1 MCVSKPSVNILDNY
15 SNISELPDGSLICK
29 AFYETTPGS
38 TQKIATTAAAL
49 ETFGYDGLMSKT
61 YTCNGIYTTKYN
73 QQIKCHDLNGHGTQN
88 IVQGFENSC
97 NPFFAQLVQDM
108 PLDNIIQTYT
118 RMGIAVND
126 TKMQKIQF
134 DGLSSFSASTK
145 LTDTSD
151 FDTMWSCMGQSEAL
165 ASPLQMMLWESAIA
179 NASGKV
185 TEPYLIDHTTNVT
198 GSTKYEAKTT
208 YGENNIFSAEVA
220 SQIKQIMRQ
229 NGQERYSSIGYP
241 VGVKS
246 GTAQVQNG
254 ASENSLLVGFNDDPN
269 LPIAFCVVIEDRVS
283 GEISTSD
290 IVSTMLNALNQN

>member
-1 MCVSKPSVNILDNY
+1 
-15 SNISELPDGSLICK
+15 
-29 AFYETTPGS
+29 
-38 TQKIATTAAAL
+38 
-49 ETFGYDGLMSKT
+49 
-61 YTCNGIYTTKYN
+61 
-73 QQIKCHDLNGHGTQN
+73 
-88 IVQGFENSC
+88 
-97 NPFFAQLVQDM
+97 M

-151 FDTMWSCMGQSEAL
+151 FETMWSCMGQSEAL

-290 IVSTMLNALNQN
+290 IVSTMLKDVYKRQHSGFSGSVHRHSQWLPAPVQHC

>member
-1 MCVSKPSVNILDNY
+1 MTIL
-15 SNISELPDGSLICK
+15 L
-29 AFYETTPGS
+29 
-38 TQKIATTAAAL
+38 
-49 ETFGYDGLMSKT
+49 
-61 YTCNGIYTTKYN
+61 
-73 QQIKCHDLNGHGTQN
+73 
-88 IVQGFENSC
+88 
-97 NPFFAQLVQDM
+97 
-108 PLDNIIQTYT
+108 
-118 RMGIAVND
+118 
-126 TKMQKIQF
+126 
-134 DGLSSFSASTK
+134 
-145 LTDTSD
+145 
-151 FDTMWSCMGQSEAL
+151 
-165 ASPLQMMLWESAIA
+165 
-179 NASGKV
+179 
-185 TEPYLIDHTTNVT
+185 T
-198 GSTKYEAKTT
+198 GSTKYEAKIT